1 MPVHKVRKDG
11 SPKRSGLQ
19 EGDRRAGR
27 ALSLKLQVVD
37 EYRLRQRQKALAIG
51 AWAARPRR
59 ASEDLTSSSASTRQ
73 KGEAEELPGA
83 ESTCCTGPHDV
94 VVGREDRFVGI
105 FEPRHAHRLTRLIGS
120 TSQRA
125 SG

>member
-59 ASEDLTSSSASTRQ
+59 ASEDLTSSSASTREM
-73 KGEAEELPGA
+73 GGAAGLPDAAVNVLHGA
-83 ESTCCTGPHDV
+83 TQRRRGTCGPL
-94 VVGREDRFVGI
+94 R
-105 FEPRHAHRLTRLIGS
+105 RHFWTRARIGWS
-120 TSQRA
+120 A
-125 SG
+125 GVMI